1 MYVMVFWV
9 CYSKNNTTWVVGWLV
24 VVGAATLLVLDGRVE
39 PCFSYVHRFHEISV
53 AGSADGGLCQGVVL
67 GFSTLGL
74 MPGVFCEGLCLEP
87 CGKMFGFSPQ
97 K

>member
-1 MYVMVFWV
+1 
-9 CYSKNNTTWVVGWLV
+9 VVGWLV